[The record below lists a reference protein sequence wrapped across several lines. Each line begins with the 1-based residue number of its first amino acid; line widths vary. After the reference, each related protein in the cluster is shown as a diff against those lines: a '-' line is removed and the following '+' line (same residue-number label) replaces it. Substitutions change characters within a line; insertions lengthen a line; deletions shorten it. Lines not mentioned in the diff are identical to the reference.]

1 MNIIEIDAIMTLI
14 PEAQCE
20 RIAVGTPCLD
30 RNGKRFTVLGAIDYT
45 EYIQNSAHLWYAVI
59 KHNFVQDGALVLGLS
74 YDAAA
79 PDQ

>member
-45 EYIQNSAHLWYAVI
+45 EYI
-59 KHNFVQDGALVLGLS
+59 
-74 YDAAA
+74 
-79 PDQ
+79 